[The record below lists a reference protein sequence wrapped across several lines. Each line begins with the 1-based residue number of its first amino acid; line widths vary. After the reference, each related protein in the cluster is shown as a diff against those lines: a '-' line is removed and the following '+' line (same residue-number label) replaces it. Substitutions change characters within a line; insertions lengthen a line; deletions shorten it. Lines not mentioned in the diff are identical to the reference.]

1 MRVLVTGSTGLIGS
15 AVVRRLKGDG
25 HEVIAASSVGIEG
38 STAHGDLRVP
48 GIAARLL
55 EISQPQVVVHCAA
68 RIGGIALQKADP
80 SAAVLSNL
88 VMSAHVIDACAKAK
102 PQPRLVFLS
111 SSTVYP
117 MVGPATFRDGN
128 TATED
133 WPLKPEPLYQGVG
146 GVKAY
151 LEQLLSFYGTA
162 FDLRF
167 CSVRP
172 TAVIG
177 ESDKSD
183 HVVPDLIR
191 RALTGA
197 LPLTVWGASSTVRDF
212 VYVDDV
218 ARGILAVI
226 EQGKFEVGPFN
237 LGSGTSTTIG
247 KIADAIM
254 LTVHGPHRLVELED
268 RSSAPLIVFD
278 ETKPQAI
285 PIRQVSIEKAKTLL
299 GWTPQV
305 SPTEAISRIVK
316 SAQQTAQGGSA

>member
-1 MRVLVTGSTGLIGS
+1 MRVLVTGATGLVGS
-15 AVVRRLKGDG
+15 AVMRRLATAGV
-25 HEVIAASSVGIEG
+25 EAVAASSSGIEG
-38 STAHGDLRVP
+38 RTDKGDLRVP
-48 GIAARLL
+48 GFAARLL
-55 EISQPQVVVHCAA
+55 DIAKPDAVVHCAA
-68 RIGGIALQKADP
+68 KVGGVAANKADP
-80 SAAVLSNL
+80 AAFVTDNL
-88 VMSAHVIDACAKAK
+88 VMSARLFEAVAKAK
-102 PQPRLVFLS
+102 SPSGSSPLLVFVS

-117 MVGPATFRDGN
+117 MKVGLDDV
-128 TATED
+128 ATES
-133 WPLKPEPLYQGVG
+133 WPLCAEPSYRGVG
-146 GVKAY
+146 GVKVY
-151 LEQLLSFYGTA
+151 LEQLLSFYGTE
-162 FDLRF
+162 FGLRF

-197 LPLTVWGASSTVRDF
+197 LPLTVWGSSSTVRDF
-212 VYVDDV
+212 VYADDV

-226 EQGKFEVGPFN
+226 EQRKFEVGPFN

-247 KIADAIM
+247 NIADAIM

-299 GWTPQV
+299 GWTPRV

-316 SAQQTAQGGSA
+316 KWRLGQ

>member
-1 MRVLVTGSTGLIGS
+1 MRVLVTGSSGLVGS
-15 AVVRRLKGDG
+15 AVVRHLRDVGL
-25 HEVIAASSVGIEG
+25 EVVGASSSGIKG
-38 STAHGDLRVP
+38 STSHGDLRLP
-48 GIAARLL
+48 GTAAWLL
-55 EISQPQVVVHCAA
+55 DLVKPDAVVHCAA
-68 RIGGIALQKADP
+68 KVGGVAANKADP
-80 SAAVLSNL
+80 AAFVTDNL
-88 VMSAHVIDACAKAK
+88 VMSAQLFEAVAKAT
-102 PQPRLVFLS
+102 PQPMLVFVS

-117 MVGPATFRDGN
+117 AKVGLDDVADET
-128 TATED
+128 
-133 WPLKPEPLYQGVG
+133 WPLSPEPAYQGVG
-146 GVKAY
+146 GVKVY
-151 LEQLLSFYGTA
+151 LERLLSFYGAA
-162 FDLRF
+162 FGLRF

-172 TAVIG
+172 TAIIG

-197 LPLTVWGASSTVRDF
+197 LPLTVWGSSSTVRDF
-212 VYVDDV
+212 VYADDV

-226 EQGKFEVGPFN
+226 EQRKFEVGPFN

-247 KIADAIM
+247 NIADAIM

-299 GWTPQV
+299 GWTPRV

-316 SAQQTAQGGSA
+316 KWRLGQ